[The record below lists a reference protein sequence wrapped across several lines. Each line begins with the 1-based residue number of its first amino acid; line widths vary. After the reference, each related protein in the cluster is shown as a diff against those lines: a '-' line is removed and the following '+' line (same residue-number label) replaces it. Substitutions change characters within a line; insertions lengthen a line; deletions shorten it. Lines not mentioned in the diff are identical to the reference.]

1 MLPRHQCNN
10 IKLGIQMMFYCETWI
25 VTSSVN
31 VGHAA
36 MLPFLLSPS
45 HTSTQPCGLMTLFCH
60 HCGQFYS
67 WQNFLPTPYLCITWA
82 SLSRNSFYKAT
93 SALFSPVQAGYS
105 GKHCCQEHR
114 IWGVPVVVQQK
125 RIQLGT
131 MRLRVRSLT
140 SLSGLWIWHCRELWC
155 RSQTQLQCGV
165 AVAVA

>member
-1 MLPRHQCNN
+1 M
-10 IKLGIQMMFYCETWI
+10 
-25 VTSSVN
+25 N
-31 VGHAA
+31 VGHST

-131 MRLRVRSLT
+131 MRLRVRSLAL
-140 SLSGLWIWHCRELWC
+140 LSGLRTRRCHELWC
-155 RSQTQLQCGV
+155 RLQMWLISCV
-165 AVAVA
+165 AVALVQASSYSSD